1 MTFVIFKAAGM
12 AAAGK
17 DETVRL
23 GFGADEHG
31 SEVCCTLQSNR
42 RRALRSP
49 KMNSAIAFG
58 AAEWLLGFFGWR

>member
-31 SEVCCTLQSNR
+31 SEVCCIVIDD
-42 RRALRSP
+42 ALCGHQR
-49 KMNSAIAFG
+49 
-58 AAEWLLGFFGWR
+58 